1 MNVPPAKANDY
12 ARHFYSLDVL
22 RGVAALGVVVYH
34 WPHFF
39 FVGTKDGHVDI
50 NLLPLSFILK
60 PLYLEGWRAVDLF
73 FCLSGFIFYWL
84 YSKKIVSGAT
94 SLKEFFVL
102 RFSRLYPLHFVTL
115 LVAAAGQFL
124 MLRYFGSFF
133 VYPNNDLY
141 HFLLQLVFAS
151 NWGFERGNSFNGP
164 VWSVSVEVF
173 L

>member
-1 MNVPPAKANDY
+1 
-12 ARHFYSLDVL
+12 
-22 RGVAALGVVVYH
+22 
-34 WPHFF
+34 
-39 FVGTKDGHVDI
+39 
-50 NLLPLSFILK
+50 LSFILK

-94 SLKEFFVL
+94 SFNEFFVL

-115 LVAAAGQFL
+115 MVAAAGQFL
-124 MLRYFGSFF
+124 MLGCFGSFF

-151 NWGFERGNSFNGP
+151 NWGFEQGNSFNGP

-173 L
+173 LYALFFVVCALRRNRWWQLVLLISAISCSASVFWI